1 MPGKTQKTRVAP
13 IADHGE
19 AMNSVI
25 STYFG
30 KAHAPFYDERA
41 AKFAPVRDTL
51 NFLVRLVL
59 ADLPSESRILCV
71 GAGTGAELLDIAHAF
86 PGWRFTAVEP
96 SPDMLDIC
104 RQKIDEAGL
113 ASRCHLHEGYLD
125 SLPQTEPFNA
135 ATSILVSQFL
145 TDPNQRGDFF
155 QRIANRLRPG
165 GYLINA
171 DLASSL
177 GSSAFESLFEIWL
190 RAHGRTPEEGKP
202 SQIGWGKDV
211 AISLPEDVKSIMARA
226 GFERPILFY
235 QALFIHAWYARR
247 GV

>member
-1 MPGKTQKTRVAP
+1 
-13 IADHGE
+13 
-19 AMNSVI
+19 MNSVV

-30 KAHAPFYDERA
+30 RAHAPFYDDRA
-41 AKFAPVRDTL
+41 AKFTSVRDPL
-51 NFLVRLVL
+51 NFLVRLFL

-71 GAGTGAELLDIAHAF
+71 GAGTGAELLDLATAF

-96 SPDMLDIC
+96 SPAMLEIC
-104 RQKIDEAGL
+104 YRKIDEAGI
-113 ASRCHLHEGYLD
+113 ASRCHFHEGYLN
-125 SLPQTEPFNA
+125 SLPRTEPFNA

-155 QRIANRLRPG
+155 HQIAKRLRPG
-165 GYLINA
+165 GHLINA

-177 GSSAFESLFEIWL
+177 NSSACDNLFEIWL
-190 RAHGRTPEEGKP
+190 RAHGHTPQAERP

-211 AISLPEDVKSIMARA
+211 AVSRPEEIESIIAGA

-235 QALFIHAWYARR
+235 QALFIYAWHARSPGGDNKTIADY
-247 GV
+247 

>member
-1 MPGKTQKTRVAP
+1 
-13 IADHGE
+13 
-19 AMNSVI
+19 MNSVV

-30 KAHAPFYDERA
+30 RAHAPFYDDRA
-41 AKFAPVRDTL
+41 AKFTSVRDPL
-51 NFLVRLVL
+51 NFLVRLFL

-71 GAGTGAELLDIAHAF
+71 GAGTGAELLDLATAF

-96 SPDMLDIC
+96 SPAMLEIC
-104 RQKIDEAGL
+104 YRKIDEAGI
-113 ASRCHLHEGYLD
+113 ASRCHFHEGYLN
-125 SLPQTEPFNA
+125 SLPRTEPFNA

-155 QRIANRLRPG
+155 HQIAKRLRPG
-165 GYLINA
+165 GHLINA

-177 GSSAFESLFEIWL
+177 NSSAFDNLFEIWL
-190 RAHGRTPEEGKP
+190 RAHGHTPQAERP

-211 AISLPEDVKSIMARA
+211 AVSRPEEIESIIAGA

-235 QALFIHAWYARR
+235 QALFIYAWHARSPGGDNKTIADY
-247 GV
+247 